1 MSKKIEMPINN
12 YILSKLEKPIRNKN
26 DVIILL
32 LETMNFFLAGN
43 LIQNKYEKRK
53 VIIYVD
59 KMSRIIYELENK
71 IFSINFPFLCQENNG
86 ILKIKFNDYE
96 INEQIISKLMII
108 IYEMKNNSPSEII
121 ETLIDSIE
129 LFDIL
134 NRLITYEYGYI
145 RYDYDFEHANG
156 NLHPLNH
163 LDINYLNTNQY
174 KLGLDNKLNVEQFID
189 ILDLNTDCYFL
200 HKNDNKK

>member
-1 MSKKIEMPINN
+1 
-12 YILSKLEKPIRNKN
+12 
-26 DVIILL
+26 
-32 LETMNFFLAGN
+32 
-43 LIQNKYEKRK
+43 
-53 VIIYVD
+53 
-59 KMSRIIYELENK
+59 
-71 IFSINFPFLCQENNG
+71 
-86 ILKIKFNDYE
+86 
-96 INEQIISKLMII
+96 MII

-156 NLHPLNH
+156 NFHPLNH

-200 HKNDNKK
+200 HKNDNQK